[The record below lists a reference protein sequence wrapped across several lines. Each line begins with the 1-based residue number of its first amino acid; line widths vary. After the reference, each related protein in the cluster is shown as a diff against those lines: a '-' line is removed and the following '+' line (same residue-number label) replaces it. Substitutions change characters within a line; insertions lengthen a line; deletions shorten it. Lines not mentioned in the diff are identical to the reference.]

1 MTTHPVVLVALDGSP
16 AAATALPIARTI
28 AAQLGAETAILH
40 VTAAS
45 MSEEDVRQHLHLK
58 QAGAT
63 DSEIHTQVGDP
74 ATMILQATN
83 EATVALVVLTTHGR
97 TVEQGRHLGRVAE
110 SVIAAATQPILLV
123 RPEATTVPMHHTGV
137 MRRLLLPLGGA
148 PATMAALHPVG
159 ELAARLDASVDLLYI
174 VSGDQDRPAGIGGIA
189 APRYV
194 DQPQHEWPHWASEVI
209 ERVHIA
215 DTEWP
220 STVPLRVFVSR
231 GEIGAEIS
239 RFAATHEHDAIVM
252 MRRGREDLGQ
262 TPLLHAV
269 LDAMPCPVLLV
280 GGTQPEHI
288 PEASPPRIAALGTR
302 VHAT

>member
-40 VTAAS
+40 VTAAPV
-45 MSEEDVRQHLHLK
+45 SEHDVRQYLQLK
-58 QAGAT
+58 QAGAMES
-63 DSEIHTQVGDP
+63 DLHLRVGDP
-74 ATMILQATN
+74 ATMIVQAAN

-97 TVEQGRHLGRVAE
+97 TIEQGRHLGRVAE
-110 SVIAAATQPILLV
+110 SIIAAATQPILLV
-123 RPEATTVPMHHTGV
+123 RPEATTTPMHHTEEV
-137 MRRLLLPLGGA
+137 RRLLLPLGGA

-159 ELAARLDASVDLLYI
+159 ALAAQLDASVDLLY
-174 VSGDQDRPAGIGGIA
+174 VASHDQDRPAEIGGIA

-220 STVPLRVFVSR
+220 ATVPLRVYLAQ
-231 GEIGAEIS
+231 GESGAAIND
-239 RFAATHEHDAIVM
+239 FAATHKHDAIIMV
-252 MRRGREDLGQ
+252 RHGRAGPGLMS
-262 TPLLHAV
+262 LLHAA
-269 LDAMPCPVLLV
+269 LEAAPCPVLLV
-280 GGTQPEHI
+280 GGAQHEHL
-288 PEASPPRIAALGTR
+288 PEASPSRIAELGERGHVT
-302 VHAT
+302 

>member
-40 VTAAS
+40 VTAAPV
-45 MSEEDVRQHLHLK
+45 SEDDIRRHLHLK

-63 DSEIHTQVGDP
+63 DSELRIQVGDP
-74 ATMILQATN
+74 ATMIVQATT

-123 RPEATTVPMHHTGV
+123 RPEATTTPMHHTAGV
-137 MRRLLLPLGGA
+137 RRLLLPLGGA

-159 ELAARLDASVDLLYI
+159 ELATRLGASVDLLYI
-174 VSGDQDRPAGIGGIA
+174 VSGGQDRPAGIGGIA

-194 DQPQHEWPHWASEVI
+194 DQPQHEWPHWANEVI

-220 STVPLRVFVSR
+220 ATVPLRVFVSR

-252 MRRGREDLGQ
+252 IRRDRADLVQ

-269 LDAMPCPVLLV
+269 LDTMSCPVLLV
-280 GGTQPEHI
+280 GGTQREHL
-288 PEASPPRIAALGTR
+288 PEASPSRIAEMGTR
-302 VHAT
+302 AHAT